1 MATDKKISYEMQGGM
16 KNYLG
21 KQKMVKAPLHWQ
33 SGPKHPKTEL
43 AYITKKEKDL
53 ILKKNLHGSLAKGAN
68 EGPSGIMS
76 LNSQGDRGT
85 YGKAGQSHG
94 DQERPGQS
102 STPSGKGSHHPGV
115 GPTKTTTR
123 TVSPKDH
130 FEQSWTG
137 NPVFGGLFGG
147 GYRDLKVAGDTSQG
161 HKSRWG
167 GLGRG
172 LLSLFGGIPGKV
184 FSTLSSLK
192 SLPKHKTLSSWWG
205 GLKQPEEEEEF
216 TGTMPEG
223 YHYNQQGKLTYNA
236 PRPDMLGD
244 YGFKSSVVG
253 TPKRTDVNDLDGV
266 NFNKNTVGVPNEN
279 FTNFDQ
285 NTGTW
290 YADGGRAGY
299 AFGKGPV
306 LDVQEDENIIDFMQD
321 QNIPHGEMAEGM
333 SPFDLRVQE
342 LIEEGLSW
350 QEAWTI
356 ASEEFGQRAEGESD
370 QGIASI
376 I

>member
-94 DQERPGQS
+94 DQERPGKS

-172 LLSLFGGIPGKV
+172 LLSLVGGIPGKV

-192 SLPKHKTLSSWWG
+192 SLPRHKTLSSWWG
-205 GLKQPEEEEEF
+205 GLKQPEEEEF

-236 PRPDMLGD
+236 PRPAMLGD

-253 TPKRTDVNDLDGV
+253 APMNNTITPRPKPTLDAIDENDPLY
-266 NFNKNTVGVPNEN
+266 
-279 FTNFDQ
+279 TN
-285 NTGTW
+285 
-290 YADGGRAGY
+290 AMAKDGGRIGY
-299 AFGKGPV
+299 RGGLGVDPI
-306 LDVQEDENIIDFMQD
+306 LDIQEDENIIDFMQD
-321 QNIPHGEMAEGM
+321 QNIPHGEMAEA
-333 SPFDLRVQE
+333 SPFELRIQE
-342 LIEEGLSW
+342 LMDEGMSW
-350 QEAWTI
+350 QEAYQI
-356 ASEEFGQRAEGESD
+356 ASEEFGQVVEGESD